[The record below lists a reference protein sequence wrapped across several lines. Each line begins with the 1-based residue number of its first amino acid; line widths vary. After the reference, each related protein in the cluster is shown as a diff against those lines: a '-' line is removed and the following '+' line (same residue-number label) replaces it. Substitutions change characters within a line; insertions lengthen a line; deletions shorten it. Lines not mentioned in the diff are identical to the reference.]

1 MNTSRCH
8 IQIFAGIHKSM
19 NLQGS
24 ENGVKTDHSVSDK
37 EHSSHKSAGSIK
49 KYNQIFKD
57 GDTLEL
63 RKGSIK

>member
-1 MNTSRCH
+1 
-8 IQIFAGIHKSM
+8 M

-37 EHSSHKSAGSIK
+37 EHSAHKSAGSIK